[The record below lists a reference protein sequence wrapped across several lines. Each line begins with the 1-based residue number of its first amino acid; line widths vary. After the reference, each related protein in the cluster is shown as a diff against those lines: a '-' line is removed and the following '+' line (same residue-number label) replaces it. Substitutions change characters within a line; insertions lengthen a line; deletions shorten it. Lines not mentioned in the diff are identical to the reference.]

1 MRKAAA
7 KRKARS
13 ESDDDDE
20 EERGRK
26 REEAVRGKQVRE
38 LSDDE
43 KDGKAGDEKKR
54 KEKDSKKKRKHD
66 SSSSDS
72 ESSDSDSDSSS
83 EEERRKRR
91 KKRSRSSKRDKK
103 SRKSSRRSSKKSRKS
118 RRSPSP
124 SSSSSE
130 DEKLKKKSKS
140 KERSRSASKKRDA
153 SSDEED
159 EYVEKP
165 STAVVAAEA
174 PATGDSEQ
182 QLARIEGSVDG
193 GATDAHGEGGDE
205 DDEDDWAERK
215 VDAPVHVGPMPLPK
229 MELGHGGYGGAM
241 MPGEAEAYAK
251 YVQENK
257 RIPRRGEVGLSSDE
271 IEKFET
277 LGYVMS
283 GSRHK
288 RYAQRDENLFV
299 ISALQSAFQRA
310 RGLIIVNSF
319 YFDNDRMNAVR
330 IRKEN
335 QVYSAEEKR
344 ALALFNYEEK
354 AKRENKIL
362 AEFRDMIAVK
372 FGTINPSGSGGIKPP
387 SGDE

>member
-288 RYAQRDENLFV
+288 R
-299 ISALQSAFQRA
+299 
-310 RGLIIVNSF
+310 
-319 YFDNDRMNAVR
+319 MNAVR

>member
-140 KERSRSASKKRDA
+140 KERSRSASEKRDA

-288 RYAQRDENLFV
+288 RYAQRDENCLLFQLYRV
-299 ISALQSAFQRA
+299 PFYARA
-310 RGLIIVNSF
+310 CTD
-319 YFDNDRMNAVR
+319 YC
-330 IRKEN
+330 
-335 QVYSAEEKR
+335 
-344 ALALFNYEEK
+344 
-354 AKRENKIL
+354 
-362 AEFRDMIAVK
+362 
-372 FGTINPSGSGGIKPP
+372 
-387 SGDE
+387 